1 MNITIV
7 IFVMLVFACLCIF
20 WKIQQNQETMPKD
33 TLFVEVY
40 LTYVVFD
47 YSKDVICIFELPA

>member
-7 IFVMLVFACLCIF
+7 LFVMLVFACLCIF
-20 WKIQQNQETMPKD
+20 WNIQPNQETMTED

-47 YSKDVICIFELPA
+47 YSKDVICIFELPV

>member
-7 IFVMLVFACLCIF
+7 LFVMLVFACLWIF
-20 WKIQQNQETMPKD
+20 WNIQPNQETMTED

-47 YSKDVICIFELPA
+47 YSKDVICIFELPV

>member
-7 IFVMLVFACLCIF
+7 IFVMLVFVCLCIF
-20 WKIQQNQETMPKD
+20 WNIQPNQETMTED

-40 LTYVVFD
+40 LKCVVFD
-47 YSKDVICIFELPA
+47 YSKDVICIFELPV